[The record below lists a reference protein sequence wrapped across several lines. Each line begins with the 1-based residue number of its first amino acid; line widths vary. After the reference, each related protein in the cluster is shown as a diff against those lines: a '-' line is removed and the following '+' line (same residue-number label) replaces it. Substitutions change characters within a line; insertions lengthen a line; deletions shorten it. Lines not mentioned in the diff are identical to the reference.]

1 MEDNDERDLD
11 PFDGMWI
18 IDSVVIFTRYEQ
30 LMNPLSNRWQEHS
43 RNSERNTSSKNPNS
57 ILSTIAVQAFLLI
70 AAVAEEWQQL
80 RGGWQQLAR
89 DAARVSNRGITLF

>member
-30 LMNPLSNRWQEHS
+30 LMNPLSNS
-43 RNSERNTSSKNPNS
+43 GPTSEPKLKIMDSSENLHTEV
-57 ILSTIAVQAFLLI
+57 I
-70 AAVAEEWQQL
+70 
-80 RGGWQQLAR
+80 RGA
-89 DAARVSNRGITLF
+89 DHEYHTHFA